1 MEINLRQNIKTGY
14 PAFRD
19 KSITRIACASG
30 LTEDHA
36 GEAAAPAISVIMPA
50 LNAEAHLA
58 RAVASVQVQTRSD
71 WELIIADDGSC
82 DGTLALA
89 DSLAKA
95 DSRIRVL
102 PPTDSDA
109 HGAAAARNKAMATA
123 RGRYLAFLDADDEW
137 LPDKLRLQV
146 GRMEAE
152 ALALTF
158 TGFWRDRGAR
168 RYEVKVPP
176 RVTREALLRGNVM
189 GTLTVVCDREQLGD
203 VAFPDLSLR
212 QDYAL
217 WLSLLCRTEAAQ
229 ALQTP
234 LAVSH
239 VTPGSLSSNRLRATR
254 ATWRVYRE
262 FAGLGRL
269 AAAGCLTSHLAGRVW
284 RG

>member
-1 MEINLRQNIKTGY
+1 MEINLKPNLKSRY
-14 PAFRD
+14 PALRD
-19 KSITRIACASG
+19 KSIARKTCAAGLIKDYAGQTTR
-30 LTEDHA
+30 
-36 GEAAAPAISVIMPA
+36 PVISVIMPA

-58 RAVASVQVQTRSD
+58 RAVASVRMQTRSD
-71 WELIIADDGSC
+71 WELIIVDDGSC

-89 DSLAKA
+89 ATYARSDPRITALSRAKY
-95 DSRIRVL
+95 
-102 PPTDSDA
+102 DA
-109 HGAAAARNKAMATA
+109 QGAAAARNRGILQS
-123 RGRYLAFLDADDEW
+123 RGRYIAFLDADDEW
-137 LPDKLRLQV
+137 LPEKLRLQV

-152 ALALTF
+152 GLALTF

-168 RYEVKVPP
+168 RYEVKMPA
-176 RVTREALLRGNVM
+176 RVTRKGLLRGNVM
-189 GTLTVVCDREQLGD
+189 GTLTVVCDRGRLGD
-203 VAFPDLSLR
+203 IAFPDLPLR

-217 WLSLLCRTEAAQ
+217 WLSLLCRIEAAQ
-229 ALQTP
+229 AIQAP

-269 AAAGCLTSHLAGRVW
+269 AAARCLTSHLVGRVW

>member
-1 MEINLRQNIKTGY
+1 MEINLKQKLKTGY
-14 PAFRD
+14 PAFQD

-30 LTEDHA
+30 LTEDYA
-36 GEAAAPAISVIMPA
+36 GEAAAPAIFVIMPA

-71 WELIIADDGSC
+71 WELIIADDGSS
-82 DGTLALA
+82 DGTLPVAF
-89 DSLAKA
+89 SYAKT
-95 DSRIRVL
+95 DPKIRVL
-102 PPTDSDA
+102 SRAERDA
-109 HGAAAARNKAMATA
+109 TGAAAARNRGIAKA

-137 LPDKLRLQV
+137 LPEKLRLQV
-146 GRMEAE
+146 GRMETE
-152 ALALTF
+152 GLALTF
-158 TGFWRDRGAR
+158 TGFWRDRSTR

-176 RVTREALLRGNVM
+176 RVTREGLLRGNVM

-203 VAFPDLSLR
+203 VAFPGLSMR

-217 WLSLLCRTEAAQ
+217 WLDLLGRVEAAQ
-229 ALQTP
+229 ALQAP